1 MVHKKMVLINPKKN
15 ENPHLTF
22 VAKKPHHD
30 FPSFFALLANN
41 APSVVGFPEK
51 IVKSYVYSITNT
63 VPKESTGSCQI

>member
-1 MVHKKMVLINPKKN
+1 MVLINPKKN

-30 FPSFFALLANN
+30 FPSVFAQTVKN
-41 APSVVGFPEK
+41 APSVVAFPEK
-51 IVKSYVYSITNT
+51 NVKSYVYSITNT